1 MSFLF
6 WYFPLINLV
15 AFSIIEVDKQLA
27 IQQKRRISER
37 NLLFSS
43 AIGGTIGS
51 GLAMLIFRHKTSKIS
66 FLRKFFIIGILQVFL
81 VYFYVIK
88 SKKLLLLITSK
99 VASGYAFA
107 KAAGTF
113 DFLVSL
119 HLK

>member
-6 WYFPLINLV
+6 WYFPFINLV
-15 AFSIIEVDKQLA
+15 AFSIIGVDKQLA

-51 GLAMLIFRHKTSKIS
+51 GLAMLIFRHKTSKMS
-66 FLRKFFIIGILQVFL
+66 FLWKFFIIGILQVFL

-88 SKKLLLLITSK
+88 SK
-99 VASGYAFA
+99 
-107 KAAGTF
+107 
-113 DFLVSL
+113 
-119 HLK
+119 

>member
-15 AFSIIEVDKQLA
+15 AFSIIRIDKHPA
-27 IQQKRRISER
+27 IQQKRRVSER

-51 GLAMLIFRHKTSKIS
+51 GLAMLIFRHKTSKMS
-66 FLRKFFIIGILQVFL
+66 FLWKFFIIGILQVFL

-88 SKKLLLLITSK
+88 SK
-99 VASGYAFA
+99 
-107 KAAGTF
+107 
-113 DFLVSL
+113 
-119 HLK
+119 

>member
-1 MSFLF
+1 LFPFILAKALSLGQNPLFMSFLF

-15 AFSIIEVDKQLA
+15 AFSIIGIDKRLA

-51 GLAMLIFRHKTSKIS
+51 VLAMLIFRHKTSKIS
-66 FLRKFFIIGILQVFL
+66 FLWKFFIIGILQIFL

-88 SKKLLLLITSK
+88 SK
-99 VASGYAFA
+99 
-107 KAAGTF
+107 
-113 DFLVSL
+113 
-119 HLK
+119 

>member
-15 AFSIIEVDKQLA
+15 AFSIIGVDKQLA

-51 GLAMLIFRHKTSKIS
+51 GLAMLIFRHKTTKMS
-66 FLRKFFIIGILQVFL
+66 FLWKFFIIGILQVFL

-88 SKKLLLLITSK
+88 SK
-99 VASGYAFA
+99 
-107 KAAGTF
+107 
-113 DFLVSL
+113 
-119 HLK
+119 

>member
-6 WYFPLINLV
+6 WCFPLVNLF
-15 AFSIIEVDKQLA
+15 AFSIIGVDKRLA

-66 FLRKFFIIGILQVFL
+66 FLWKFFIIGILQVFL

-88 SKKLLLLITSK
+88 SK
-99 VASGYAFA
+99 
-107 KAAGTF
+107 
-113 DFLVSL
+113 
-119 HLK
+119 

>member
-1 MSFLF
+1 LLAFILAKGLSLIQNPLFMSFLF

-15 AFSIIEVDKQLA
+15 AFSIIGIDKRLA

-66 FLRKFFIIGILQVFL
+66 FLWKFFIIGILQIFL

-88 SKKLLLLITSK
+88 SK
-99 VASGYAFA
+99 
-107 KAAGTF
+107 
-113 DFLVSL
+113 
-119 HLK
+119 